1 LPLGIAANALA
12 AEPSPIAPGPKP
24 EKIAGGFGFAELTPA
39 TDTLPSPPMNTHDP
53 KFSRRNFLWA
63 TAAFTASTALLR
75 SQERPAEPVPTG
87 GPSDRRSVV
96 AVANGAGRRKNICE
110 ALVAIEDQI
119 TPVLKTKKCVVI
131 KPNIVSTSNQLA
143 STHAD
148 ALHGILDFL
157 EPRFKGPVTI
167 AESSAGYTMEGFD
180 NLGYTRIAAE
190 HKPLNVSL
198 VDLNEEGKY
207 LTHAILNGDLHLVPV
222 RLAARLLDPE
232 AFIICS
238 AMLKTHNTVV
248 ATLSL
253 KNMALGAPL
262 HNARKES
269 RRWNDKRVYHG
280 GVRQTH
286 LDIALT
292 AQRLQPFW
300 GAAVLDGWE
309 GMEGNGPSEGSLVPS
324 RIAIA
329 STDYVAADRVGLE
342 VMGINPEWVGY
353 LGFCGQAG
361 LGQTGLSKL
370 EIRGAKLAEVTR
382 KYQMHRDLE
391 RELRWMG
398 PMKELPE
405 KLG

>member
-1 LPLGIAANALA
+1 
-12 AEPSPIAPGPKP
+12 
-24 EKIAGGFGFAELTPA
+24 
-39 TDTLPSPPMNTHDP
+39 MNRQNH
-53 KFSRRNFLWA
+53 KFSRRNFLWT
-63 TAAFTASTALLR
+63 TAAFTASTTLLR
-75 SQERPAEPVPTG
+75 SQARPAEPVQRG
-87 GPSDRRSVV
+87 SPSDRRSVV

-119 TPVLKTKKCVVI
+119 MPVLKTKKHVVI
-131 KPNIVSTSNQLA
+131 KPNMVSTSNQLA

-157 EPRFKGPVTI
+157 EPRFKGPVRI
-167 AESSAGYTMEGFD
+167 AEASAGYTTEGFD
-180 NLGYTRIAAE
+180 NFGYAKLAAE
-190 HKPLNVSL
+190 HKRLDVSL

-207 LTHAILNGDLHLVPV
+207 QTGAILNGDLHLVPV
-222 RLAARLLDPE
+222 RLAARLLDAE

-238 AMLKTHNTVV
+238 AILKTHNTVV

-262 HNARKES
+262 HSARKES
-269 RRWNDKRVYHG
+269 RGWNDKRLYHG

-286 LDIALT
+286 VDIALT
-292 AQRLQPFW
+292 AERLQPFW

-309 GMEGNGPSEGSLVPS
+309 GMEGNGPGDGSLVPS

-329 STDYVAADRVGLE
+329 STDYLAADRVGIE

-353 LGFCGQAG
+353 LGFCAHAG
-361 LGQTGLSKL
+361 LGQINLPSID
-370 EIRGAKLAEVTR
+370 IRGAKLAEVTR
-382 KYQMHRDLE
+382 KYQMHHDLE

-398 PMKELPE
+398 PMKEIPE